1 MIRDPNAPDF
11 TLGIVG
17 AGIMGR
23 GIAQIAAEAGIAV
36 RLADARREAVGEAVA
51 ATAAMIRRGA
61 EKGRLTPEA
70 AEAACARLHAT
81 DAGPERGWS
90 ALAPCDLVIE
100 AVVERMEVKHA
111 VLAGL
116 EAVVGPDCI
125 LATNTSSLSVT
136 GFAAA
141 AQRPERV
148 AGFHFFNPVPLMK
161 VVEVIGG
168 VLTAPEV
175 VECLAGLARR
185 IGHHPVVAT
194 DTPGFL
200 VNHAGRA
207 YGTEALRIVQEG
219 VATFADVDR
228 IMTEAAGFR
237 MGPFEL
243 FDLTGLDV
251 SQTVMESIYHQ
262 YYEEPRYRPS
272 PIGAQRRTAGLFG
285 RKTGRGFYPYPEGKQ
300 QKPAE
305 PPVPAVDL
313 AGLAVWIDPRRAEAH
328 DALAAVVAA
337 AGATVESGP
346 EPSPE
351 ALVVLAPLGED
362 ATGAALALGV
372 DAARAVAI
380 ETLTP
385 LARRRTLAL
394 TPLTSA
400 AARDAAHAL
409 FAADGTAVTVI
420 RDSAGLVA
428 QRILAA
434 IVNVGCDIA
443 QQRIATPADVDRA
456 VELGLG
462 YPMGP
467 LRLGDA
473 LGAKTVLAVLA
484 AILSASGD
492 PRYRPSPWLKRRAAL
507 AVSLTAP
514 DSTDPAAP
522 CLAT

>member
-1 MIRDPNAPDF
+1 MYRDPNTPDF
-11 TLGIVG
+11 MLGIVG

-23 GIAQIAAEAGIAV
+23 GIAQIAAEAGMTV
-36 RLADARREAVGEAVA
+36 CLADARREAVDEAVA
-51 ATAAMIRRGA
+51 ATAALIRRGA
-61 EKGRLTPEA
+61 EKGRLTRDA
-70 AEAACARLHAT
+70 AEAACARLIAT
-81 DAGPERGWS
+81 DAGPERGWT
-90 ALAPCDLVIE
+90 AFADCDLLIE

-111 VLAGL
+111 VLSGL
-116 EAVVGPDCI
+116 EPVVRPDCI

-175 VECLAGLARR
+175 VERLCGLARR
-185 IGHHPVVAT
+185 MGHHPVVAT

-219 VATFADVDR
+219 VASFADVDR

-285 RKTGRGFYPYPEGKQ
+285 RKTGRGFYLHPEGRQ
-300 QKPAE
+300 QRPPE
-305 PPVPAVDL
+305 LPVPAVDVTEL
-313 AGLAVWIDPRRAEAH
+313 SVWIDPRREEAR
-328 DALAAVVAA
+328 AAIAGVIAG
-337 AGATVESGP
+337 AGATVESGRQ
-346 EPSPE
+346 PSPT

-362 ATGAALALGV
+362 ATGAAVALGV
-372 DAARAVAI
+372 DATRAVAI

-385 LARRRTLAL
+385 LARRRTLVR
-394 TPLTSA
+394 TPITGA
-400 AARDAAHAL
+400 TWCDAAHAL
-409 FAADGTAVTVI
+409 FAADGTAVTVT
-420 RDSAGLVA
+420 RDSTGLVA

-443 QQRIATPADVDRA
+443 QQRIATVEDIDRA

-462 YPMGP
+462 YPTGP
-467 LRLGDA
+467 LGLGDA
-473 LGAKTVLAVLA
+473 LGPERVLAVLEGMH
-484 AILSASGD
+484 AISGD
-492 PRYRPSPWLKRRAAL
+492 PRYRPSPWLKRRAVL
-507 AVSLTAP
+507 GVSLLV
-514 DSTDPAAP
+514 TD
-522 CLAT
+522 